1 MPADVRVF
9 GIRHHGPGSAR
20 SLDAALGAF
29 APDVVLVEGPPEG
42 DAVLALAAHPD
53 MRPPVALLVYAADE
67 PRQAGYWPFAV
78 FSPEWIA
85 VRHALARAV
94 PVRFIDLPAAHQLAL
109 DAEHEVAHDAQV
121 EPTVDPVRRD
131 PLGALARAAGYADGE
146 RWWEHLVEE
155 RRDHAGVFDA
165 VADAMTA
172 LRAATDGDDDRDATG
187 PRARVEALR
196 EAWMRQGIRQATREG
211 HARIAVVCG
220 AWHVP
225 ALAAP
230 LPPASADAALLRGLP
245 KLKVQATWI
254 PWTAARLARE
264 SGYGAGVASPG
275 WYAHLWTHGAGA
287 DAATAWMT
295 DAARL
300 LRDEGL
306 AASSAQVIDAV
317 RLATTL
323 GALRG
328 RPVPGLTELT
338 EAAESALVGGDA
350 TPMALVRDRLIVG
363 TAIGAVPA
371 DAPSVPLQA
380 ALARE
385 QKRLRLPPE
394 ALDRVLEL
402 DLRTPLD
409 RDRSVLLHRLLVLD
423 VPWGASERSAG
434 KGTFKEAWKLSWRPE
449 LALAVIEAARWGN
462 TVPDAA
468 AARGAELA
476 ERAEDLPALA
486 RLLGRL
492 LLADVPAATARALA
506 RLDALAAMASDVA
519 VLADAIPSLART
531 LRYGD
536 VRGTDRDVLGHVVA
550 GLVARL
556 AAGMPAAVASLDDD
570 AARGWYDRLVAV
582 DDAIVRLGDEALITL
597 WREALARVLA
607 LPAVHGLVAGRACRL
622 LVDAGAMTSEDTE
635 RRWATAIA
643 RGTDPAH
650 VAAFIEGFLRDA
662 GTLLVHDATL
672 WPLLDA
678 WLAALPEDDFSAAL
692 PLLRRTF
699 ATFAAPERRKLGE
712 RAVAPASRAHAA
724 SADAVPFDA
733 ARAAATLPTLA
744 LLLGVET

>member
-1 MPADVRVF
+1 MAADVRLF

-29 APDVVLVEGPPEG
+29 VPDVVLVEGPPEG
-42 DAVLALAAHPD
+42 DAVLALAAHAD

-67 PRQAGYWPFAV
+67 PRRAGYWPFAV

-85 VRHALARAV
+85 VRHALARGV
-94 PVRFIDLPAAHQLAL
+94 PVRLIDLPAAHQLAL
-109 DAEHEVAHDAQV
+109 DAEHEAEDAPI
-121 EPTVDPVRRD
+121 EEAPPSVDPVRRD
-131 PLGALARAAGYADGE
+131 PLGALASAAGYADGE

-172 LRAATDGDDDRDATG
+172 LRAEEERDATG
-187 PRARVEALR
+187 PRARAEALR
-196 EAWMRQGIRQATREG
+196 EAWMRQGIRQAVREG

-306 AASSAQVIDAV
+306 SASSAQVIDAV

-328 RPVPGLTELT
+328 RPVPGLSELT

-409 RDRSVLLHRLLVLD
+409 RDRSLLLHRLLVLD
-423 VPWGASERSAG
+423 VPWGASERAAG
-434 KGTFKEAWKLSWRPE
+434 KGTFREAWKLAWRPE

-468 AARGAELA
+468 AARGADLA
-476 ERAEDLPALA
+476 ERAADLPALA

-506 RLDALAAMASDVA
+506 RLDALAAVASDVA
-519 VLADAIPSLART
+519 ALADAIPSLART

-556 AAGMPAAVASLDDD
+556 AAGIAPAVASLDDD
-570 AARGWYDRLVAV
+570 AAQGWYDRLVAV
-582 DDAIVRLGDEALITL
+582 DDAIVRLGDDALLTP

-607 LPAVHGLVAGRACRL
+607 LPAAHGLVAGRACRL
-622 LVDAGAMTSEDTE
+622 LVDAGALASADAE
-635 RRWATAIA
+635 RRWATALA

-650 VAAFIEGFLRDA
+650 VAAWIEGFLRDA

-672 WPLLDA
+672 WPLLDQ
-678 WLAALPEDDFSAAL
+678 WLAALPEDDFSAVL

-712 RAVAPASRAHAA
+712 RAVTPASRAHAA

-744 LLLGVET
+744 TLLGVHA